1 MIRALRIGAAIF
13 VAVRRNV
20 NFAAD
25 NRLHVVRGSL
35 MEEICRR
42 EEVSV
47 ISDGDRRHFLP
58 RRLGGQLADFAS
70 AIEQRIIRVHM
81 QVYELGRTHLF
92 FYLSPVLL
100 ISLRLPREKEIRF
113 DPPPANFSAMIFS
126 LYPKLSRNF
135 FACSRRAVSAAA
147 ALLSV
152 PPLHAQLSRAFLQPA
167 QSLSR
172 VPALRCDLLSALPS
186 LCRAFSFFLLSASED
201 P

>member
-58 RRLGGQLADFAS
+58 GRLGGQLADFAS

-81 QVYELGRTHLF
+81 QVYEFGRTHWL
-92 FYLSPVLL
+92 FYLSPVLR
-100 ISLRLPREKEIRF
+100 ISLTLADGKRERAAIS
-113 DPPPANFSAMIFS
+113 PPAKLSAMTFS
-126 LYPKLSRNF
+126 VCSKLSRNF
-135 FACSRRAVSAAA
+135 FACPRRAFSAAS
-147 ALLSV
+147 ALFSV
-152 PPLHAQLSRAFLQPA
+152 LLLPAPPSRAFLQPP
-167 QSLSR
+167 QFLSL
-172 VPALRCDLLSALPS
+172 VPPFRCDLLSALPP
-186 LCRAFSFFLLSASED
+186 LCRASSFFLLLASA
-201 P
+201 